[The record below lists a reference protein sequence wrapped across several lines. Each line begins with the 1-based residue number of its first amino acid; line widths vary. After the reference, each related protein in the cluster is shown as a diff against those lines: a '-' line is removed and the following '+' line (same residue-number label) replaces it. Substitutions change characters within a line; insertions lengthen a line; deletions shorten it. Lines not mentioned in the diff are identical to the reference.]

1 MQRGLLAPVRA
12 PCESLLPVAGPAPSG
27 AATDA
32 PMLNP
37 IDRFFQEWRCAL
49 AGRVYA
55 SLVVNQ
61 EALAAIL

>member
-1 MQRGLLAPVRA
+1 
-12 PCESLLPVAGPAPSG
+12 
-27 AATDA
+27 
-32 PMLNP
+32 MLNP